1 VTVTLSDEA
10 RQYIAAFEDETGAT
24 ARDCIVDDEFDR
36 LVVLVAA
43 GEMGQAIGAG
53 GQAIQRVEEQVG
65 REVKLVEDAPTPED
79 FVASALSPAAVYNV
93 TISENDDTVA
103 YAEVADEDRGVAIGA
118 DGRNIAAARRLAD
131 RHVDVDDVEL
141 T

>member
-65 REVKLVEDAPTPED
+65 REVKLVEDAPTAAD
-79 FVASALSPAAVYNV
+79 FVANALAPAAVYNV